1 MGEMAK
7 RRKPASGGWFT
18 APPQTQGIA
27 MSVAGLFAAWEM
39 FWSGITGKNHDAW
52 YDRLLHVVG
61 ALLILGLFIGGL
73 AGVIFGWW
81 KH

>member
-1 MGEMAK
+1 M
-7 RRKPASGGWFT
+7 
-18 APPQTQGIA
+18 APPPTQGMA
-27 MSVAGLFAAWEM
+27 MSVAGISAAWEM

-61 ALLILGLFIGGL
+61 ALLILGLFIEGL